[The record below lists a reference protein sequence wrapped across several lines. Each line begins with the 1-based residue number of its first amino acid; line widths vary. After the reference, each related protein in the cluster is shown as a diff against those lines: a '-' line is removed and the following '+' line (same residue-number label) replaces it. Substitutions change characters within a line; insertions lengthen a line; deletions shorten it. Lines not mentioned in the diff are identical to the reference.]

1 MLRCVTPGEG
11 ARGLRREAPILRVVL
26 FERAAGAWPGVGAQV
41 FDNAEGDMET
51 EEENQDLPKKGKAQG
66 RKRASAAEGVVKQV
80 KLSRADLYKLPTNEE
95 LNQLKETENLFHS
108 SLLRL
113 QIEELLKEVKL
124 KEKKKQKIDAFLHE
138 INTLLSAVPETLET
152 DLADQSWLPKDVK
165 VPFLQVPSSVKGK
178 FRFLPPATVTVVG
191 SYLLGTCIKPE
202 INVDLAVTMPRA
214 ILQDKDNLNQ
224 RYHRKRALYLAHIAQ
239 HLSKEKLFGSVRF
252 TYMNSNHLKPI
263 VLLQPQGKDKKLVT
277 VRLYACPAPGFF
289 KPSRLYP
296 SKNNVRTAWFLEQG
310 SPGEGAAESPT
321 PHYNNSILCDTGLE
335 SNLLFLAG
343 AGADF
348 PGMRDGVTLLKV
360 WLHQWELDKGLGC
373 LNGFMA
379 SMLVAYLLAKH
390 KISQGMSGYQV
401 LRSVLQ
407 FLATSDLSATGISLS
422 KDSDSSLPTL
432 ADFHQAFEVVFVDPS
447 GLVNLCAD
455 MTASKYKQVQFEAKR
470 SMEVLDDRTV
480 DGFQLLLMTPKPLIR
495 TFDHVFHLKHVS
507 KLQGACKKMQLLNE
521 LMDRGGNYVAAALPF
536 VTSLLARGLAGRV
549 LLLTHSLPQA
559 PQWPISAEPPKHKD
573 AGHLSF
579 GLLLTPEFAT
589 SILEKGPE
597 ADRPEA
603 AEFRKFWGEKSE
615 LRRFQDG
622 AICEAVVWGAET
634 MCQKRLIPEQI
645 VKHLLWLHADIP
657 ESSICYTG
665 AVLES
670 VIRVGRESCGGREQ
684 QPAPAVPDAV
694 GLVIAFGRTQ
704 RSLVGELP
712 AGTGEEA
719 MVSIVR
725 SYDDLSRKLWNL
737 EGLPLMVTAVQ
748 GTHPTLRYTEVF
760 PPTPMKPD
768 YSYHMRIKDK
778 ESLLPLAEKP
788 CPAYI
793 APMKVVCHM
802 EGSGQGPLDGY
813 VFRLQVAYHR
823 EPHILKEVVTPE
835 GMLKYRDTEESQ
847 QLELETLHLPYLTSS
862 LHGLQQQHPA
872 FSGTCRLA
880 KRWVRAQLL
889 SDSLSDEC
897 VDLLAASLFLH
908 PAPFTPPSSPQVGF
922 LRFLH
927 LLTAFDWKNSPL
939 IVNLN
944 ADLKEPSSIPK
955 LFTYVKLRCEELP
968 ATKCNC
974 LWVEYSSRFAPA
986 TGLFDADYTE
996 IRNEFVAARPHLP
1009 VMFIATPRDKRSS
1022 VWTKERPSTQILQR
1036 LLVLALESLRALE
1049 EQLTDPLGSQ
1059 DVKMVFRP
1067 PLDFYDILI
1076 HLNAK
1081 QIPRHL
1087 EGVDRPAKSFSR
1099 GMLKSDAPVKTLV
1112 FPVVGYD
1119 PVQCYLQ
1126 ELREA
1131 FGDLALFFYDSHG
1144 GEVIGVLWKPSS
1156 FEPQPFKASNMKGRM
1171 MASLSCEELV
1181 TVPNVE
1187 AILEDFEI
1195 LGEGPEVVHPQL
1207 PPASVGECYYWV
1219 IISARQQCAGL
1230 PVIST
1235 SCKGFPG
1242 CTISFRISPTDL
1254 SPQPPTNIPAVA
1266 TSLEYED
1273 EWKVPQQPPG
1283 KQTGPQTRF
1292 QWLDPPYAE
1301 GKYSFSEIRVNGE
1314 ANDSGFLVL
1323 LVQCFKEP
1331 STKRRGW
1338 SDEIA
1343 YNGPS
1348 ATASSKYPQWAQR

>member
-1 MLRCVTPGEG
+1 MKLEP
-11 ARGLRREAPILRVVL
+11 
-26 FERAAGAWPGVGAQV
+26 RAAAGGGGERV

-263 VLLQPQGKDKKLVT
+263 VLLQPQGKDEKLVT

-360 WLHQWELDKGLGC
+360 WLHQRELDKGLGC

-670 VIRVGRESCGGREQ
+670 VIRVGRE
-684 QPAPAVPDAV
+684 
-694 GLVIAFGRTQ
+694 
-704 RSLVGELP
+704 P

-748 GTHPTLRYTEVF
+748 GTHPTLRYTDVF

-802 EGSGQGPLDGY
+802 EGSGQWPQDKEAIKRVKAAFHLRLAELLSQQHQLLCRPVATHTDVYKDGY

-944 ADLKEPSSIPK
+944 ADLK
-955 LFTYVKLRCEELP
+955 
-968 ATKCNC
+968 
-974 LWVEYSSRFAPA
+974 
-986 TGLFDADYTE
+986 DADYTE

-1195 LGEGPEVVHPQL
+1195 LGEGLVR
-1207 PPASVGECYYWV
+1207 SVE
-1219 IISARQQCAGL
+1219 AR
-1230 PVIST
+1230 T
-1235 SCKGFPG
+1235 EKW
-1242 CTISFRISPTDL
+1242 TI
-1254 SPQPPTNIPAVA
+1254 
-1266 TSLEYED
+1266 
-1273 EWKVPQQPPG
+1273 
-1283 KQTGPQTRF
+1283 
-1292 QWLDPPYAE
+1292 
-1301 GKYSFSEIRVNGE
+1301 
-1314 ANDSGFLVL
+1314 
-1323 LVQCFKEP
+1323 
-1331 STKRRGW
+1331 
-1338 SDEIA
+1338 
-1343 YNGPS
+1343 
-1348 ATASSKYPQWAQR
+1348 

>member
-1 MLRCVTPGEG
+1 MKTKPKL
-11 ARGLRREAPILRVVL
+11 
-26 FERAAGAWPGVGAQV
+26 RAAGGGGRAI
-41 FDNAEGDMET
+41 DNVEGDMEA
-51 EEENQDLPKKGKAQG
+51 EEENQDLPKKGKLQG
-66 RKRASAAEGVVKQV
+66 RKRASASDGIVKPV
-80 KLSRADLYKLPTNEE
+80 KISRADLYKPPTNEE

-113 QIEELLKEVKL
+113 QVEELLKEVKL

-138 INTLLSAVPETLET
+138 INTLLSAVPETPET
-152 DLADQSWLPKDVK
+152 DLVDQSWLPKDVK
-165 VPFLQVPSSVKGK
+165 VPFLQVPFSVKGK
-178 FRFLPPATVTVVG
+178 FRFLPPATVKVVG

-202 INVDLAVTMPRA
+202 INVDVALTMPRA

-224 RYHRKRALYLAHIAQ
+224 RYHRKRALYLAHIA
-239 HLSKEKLFGSVRF
+239 HHFSKEKLFSSVKF

-263 VLLQPQGKDKKLVT
+263 LLLQPSGKDEKLVT
-277 VRLYACPAPGFF
+277 VRLYVCPAPGFF

-310 SPGEGAAESPT
+310 SPGEGAAEPPT
-321 PHYNNSILCDTGLE
+321 PHYNNSILCDMVLE
-335 SNLLFLAG
+335 SNLLFLSG

-360 WLHQWELDKGLGC
+360 WLHQRELDKGLGC
-373 LNGFMA
+373 LNGFLA

-407 FLATSDLSATGISLS
+407 FLATTDLTATGISLS
-422 KDSDSSLPTL
+422 KDAESSLPTL

-470 SMEVLDDRTV
+470 SMEVLDDRRV

-507 KLQGACKKMQLLNE
+507 KLQGTCKKMQLLNE
-521 LMDRGGNYVAAALPF
+521 LMDHGGNYVAAALPF
-536 VTSLLARGLAGRV
+536 VTSLLARGLAERV

-559 PQWPISAEPPKHKD
+559 PQWPICAEPPKHKD

-579 GLLLTPEFAT
+579 GLLLTPEFAA

-622 AICEAVVWGAET
+622 AICEAVLWGAET

-657 ESSICYTG
+657 ASSICYMG

-670 VIRVGRESCGGREQ
+670 VIRAGPE
-684 QPAPAVPDAV
+684 
-694 GLVIAFGRTQ
+694 
-704 RSLVGELP
+704 P

-737 EGLPLMVTAVQ
+737 EGLPLTVTAVQ
-748 GTHPTLRYTEVF
+748 GTHPALRYTDVF
-760 PPTPMKPD
+760 APTPMKPD
-768 YSYHMRIKDK
+768 YSYHERIKDK

-802 EGSGQGPLDGY
+802 EGSGQWPQDKEAIKRVKAAFHLRLAELLNQQHHLLCRPAATHTDVYKDGY

-823 EPHILKEVVTPE
+823 EPQILKEVVTPE

-847 QLELETLHLPYLTSS
+847 RLELETLHLPYLTSS
-862 LHGLQQQHPA
+862 LHGLQQQYPA
-872 FSGTCRLA
+872 FSGTSRLA

-908 PAPFTPPSSPQVGF
+908 PEPFTLPSSPQVGF

-927 LLTAFDWKNSPL
+927 LLTSFDWKNSPL

-944 ADLKEPSSIPK
+944 ADLK
-955 LFTYVKLRCEELP
+955 
-968 ATKCNC
+968 
-974 LWVEYSSRFAPA
+974 
-986 TGLFDADYTE
+986 DADYTE
-996 IRNEFVAARPHLP
+996 IRNEFVAARSHLP
-1009 VMFIATPRDKRSS
+1009 VMFISTPRDQRSS
-1022 VWTKERPSTQILQR
+1022 VWTKEQPSTQILQR

-1049 EQLTDPLGSQ
+1049 KQLTDPLGSQ

-1081 QIPRHL
+1081 HIPRHL

-1156 FEPQPFKASNMKGRM
+1156 FEPQPFKASNMKGRV
-1171 MASLSCEELV
+1171 MATLNEELV

-1195 LGEGPEVVHPQL
+1195 LGEGLVR
-1207 PPASVGECYYWV
+1207 SVE
-1219 IISARQQCAGL
+1219 AR
-1230 PVIST
+1230 T
-1235 SCKGFPG
+1235 EKW
-1242 CTISFRISPTDL
+1242 TI
-1254 SPQPPTNIPAVA
+1254 
-1266 TSLEYED
+1266 
-1273 EWKVPQQPPG
+1273 
-1283 KQTGPQTRF
+1283 
-1292 QWLDPPYAE
+1292 
-1301 GKYSFSEIRVNGE
+1301 
-1314 ANDSGFLVL
+1314 
-1323 LVQCFKEP
+1323 
-1331 STKRRGW
+1331 
-1338 SDEIA
+1338 
-1343 YNGPS
+1343 
-1348 ATASSKYPQWAQR
+1348 

>member
-1 MLRCVTPGEG
+1 MIGSAWLLI
-11 ARGLRREAPILRVVL
+11 GLFISWQA
-26 FERAAGAWPGVGAQV
+26 
-41 FDNAEGDMET
+41 FDNAEGDMEA

-66 RKRASAAEGVVKQV
+66 RKRASAPDGVVKPV
-80 KLSRADLYKLPTNEE
+80 KLSRADLYKPPTNEE

-113 QIEELLKEVKL
+113 QIEELLKEVTL

-138 INTLLSAVPETLET
+138 INALLSAVPETPET

-165 VPFLQVPSSVKGK
+165 VPFLQVPFSVKGK
-178 FRFLPPATVTVVG
+178 FRFLPPAAVTVVG

-202 INVDLAVTMPRA
+202 INVDVALTMPRA

-263 VLLQPQGKDKKLVT
+263 LLLQPQGKDEKLVT

-310 SPGEGAAESPT
+310 AAEPPT

-343 AGADF
+343 ASAGF
-348 PGMRDGVTLLKV
+348 PGMRDGVALLKV
-360 WLHQWELDKGLGC
+360 WLHQRELDKGLGC
-373 LNGFMA
+373 LNGFVA
-379 SMLVAYLLAKH
+379 SMLVAYLVAKH

-401 LRSVLQ
+401 LRSILQ
-407 FLATSDLSATGISLS
+407 FLATTDLSAAGISLS
-422 KDSDSSLPTL
+422 KDADSSLPTL
-432 ADFHQAFEVVFVDPS
+432 ADFHQAFEVVLVDPS

-470 SMEVLDDRTV
+470 SMEVLDDSTV

-536 VTSLLARGLAGRV
+536 VTSLLARGLAERV

-579 GLLLTPEFAT
+579 GLLLTPAFAA
-589 SILEKGPE
+589 SILERGPE

-645 VKHLLWLHADIP
+645 VQHLLWLHAAIP
-657 ESSICYTG
+657 ESSIRYTG

-670 VIRVGRESCGGREQ
+670 VIRAGRE
-684 QPAPAVPDAV
+684 
-694 GLVIAFGRTQ
+694 
-704 RSLVGELP
+704 P

-737 EGLPLMVTAVQ
+737 EGLPLTVTAVQ
-748 GTHPTLRYTEVF
+748 GTHPALRYTDVF

-768 YSYHMRIKDK
+768 YSYHVRIKDK
-778 ESLLPLAEKP
+778 ESLLPLPEKP

-802 EGSGQGPLDGY
+802 EGSGQWPQDKEAIKRVKAAFHLCLAELLSQQHQLLCRPAATHADVYKDGY
-813 VFRLQVAYHR
+813 IFRLQVAYHR

-847 QLELETLHLPYLTSS
+847 
-862 LHGLQQQHPA
+862 LQQQHPA
-872 FSGTCRLA
+872 FSGTSRLA

-927 LLTAFDWKNSPL
+927 LLMAFDWKNSPL

-944 ADLKEPSSIPK
+944 ADLK
-955 LFTYVKLRCEELP
+955 V
-968 ATKCNC
+968 
-974 LWVEYSSRFAPA
+974 
-986 TGLFDADYTE
+986 ADYTE
-996 IRNEFVAARPHLP
+996 IRNAFVAARPHLP

-1022 VWTKERPSTQILQR
+1022 VWTKERPSAQILQR

-1049 EQLTDPLGSQ
+1049 EQLADPLGSQ
-1059 DVKMVFRP
+1059 DGKMVFRP

-1099 GMLKSDAPVKTLV
+1099 GMLKSDALVTTLI

-1171 MASLSCEELV
+1171 MASLSREELV

-1195 LGEGPEVVHPQL
+1195 LGEGLVR
-1207 PPASVGECYYWV
+1207 SVE
-1219 IISARQQCAGL
+1219 AR
-1230 PVIST
+1230 T
-1235 SCKGFPG
+1235 EKW
-1242 CTISFRISPTDL
+1242 TI
-1254 SPQPPTNIPAVA
+1254 
-1266 TSLEYED
+1266 
-1273 EWKVPQQPPG
+1273 
-1283 KQTGPQTRF
+1283 
-1292 QWLDPPYAE
+1292 
-1301 GKYSFSEIRVNGE
+1301 
-1314 ANDSGFLVL
+1314 
-1323 LVQCFKEP
+1323 
-1331 STKRRGW
+1331 
-1338 SDEIA
+1338 
-1343 YNGPS
+1343 
-1348 ATASSKYPQWAQR
+1348 

>member
-1 MLRCVTPGEG
+1 MKLEP
-11 ARGLRREAPILRVVL
+11 
-26 FERAAGAWPGVGAQV
+26 RAAAGGGGERV

-66 RKRASAAEGVVKQV
+66 RKRASAPEGVVKQV

-152 DLADQSWLPKDVK
+152 DLANQSWLPKDVK

-263 VLLQPQGKDKKLVT
+263 LLLQPQGKDEKLVT

-348 PGMRDGVTLLKV
+348 PGMRDGVALLKV
-360 WLHQWELDKGLGC
+360 WLHQRELGKGLGC

-422 KDSDSSLPTL
+422 KDADSSLPTL

-597 ADRPEA
+597 ADRPE
-603 AEFRKFWGEKSE
+603 
-615 LRRFQDG
+615 
-622 AICEAVVWGAET
+622 
-634 MCQKRLIPEQI
+634 
-645 VKHLLWLHADIP
+645 
-657 ESSICYTG
+657 
-665 AVLES
+665 
-670 VIRVGRESCGGREQ
+670 
-684 QPAPAVPDAV
+684 
-694 GLVIAFGRTQ
+694 
-704 RSLVGELP
+704 P

-748 GTHPTLRYTEVF
+748 GTHPTLRYTDVF

-802 EGSGQGPLDGY
+802 EGSGQWPQDKEAIKRVKAAFHLRLAELLSQQHQLLCRPVATHTDVYKDGY

-872 FSGTCRLA
+872 FSGTSRLA

-908 PAPFTPPSSPQVGF
+908 PGPFTPPSSPQVGF

-927 LLTAFDWKNSPL
+927 LLMAFDWKNSPL

-944 ADLKEPSSIPK
+944 ADLK
-955 LFTYVKLRCEELP
+955 
-968 ATKCNC
+968 
-974 LWVEYSSRFAPA
+974 
-986 TGLFDADYTE
+986 DADYTE
-996 IRNEFVAARPHLP
+996 IRNEFVAARLHLP

-1022 VWTKERPSTQILQR
+1022 VWTKERPSAQILQR

-1067 PLDFYDILI
+1067 PLDIYDVLI

-1099 GMLKSDAPVKTLV
+1099 GMLKSDAPVKTLI

-1195 LGEGPEVVHPQL
+1195 LGEGLVR
-1207 PPASVGECYYWV
+1207 SVEALTEKW
-1219 IISARQQCAGL
+1219 
-1230 PVIST
+1230 
-1235 SCKGFPG
+1235 
-1242 CTISFRISPTDL
+1242 TI
-1254 SPQPPTNIPAVA
+1254 
-1266 TSLEYED
+1266 
-1273 EWKVPQQPPG
+1273 
-1283 KQTGPQTRF
+1283 
-1292 QWLDPPYAE
+1292 
-1301 GKYSFSEIRVNGE
+1301 
-1314 ANDSGFLVL
+1314 
-1323 LVQCFKEP
+1323 
-1331 STKRRGW
+1331 
-1338 SDEIA
+1338 
-1343 YNGPS
+1343 
-1348 ATASSKYPQWAQR
+1348 

>member
-1 MLRCVTPGEG
+1 MIGSAWLLI
-11 ARGLRREAPILRVVL
+11 GLFISWQA
-26 FERAAGAWPGVGAQV
+26 
-41 FDNAEGDMET
+41 FDNAEGDMEA

-66 RKRASAAEGVVKQV
+66 RKRASAPDGVVKPV
-80 KLSRADLYKLPTNEE
+80 KLSRADLYKPPTNEE

-113 QIEELLKEVKL
+113 QIEELLKEVTL

-138 INTLLSAVPETLET
+138 INALLSAVPETPET

-165 VPFLQVPSSVKGK
+165 VPFLQVPFSVKGK
-178 FRFLPPATVTVVG
+178 FRFLPPAAVTVVG

-202 INVDLAVTMPRA
+202 INVDVALTMPRA

-263 VLLQPQGKDKKLVT
+263 LLLQPQGKDEKLVT

-310 SPGEGAAESPT
+310 SPGEGAAEPPT

-343 AGADF
+343 ASAGF
-348 PGMRDGVTLLKV
+348 PGMRDGVALLKV
-360 WLHQWELDKGLGC
+360 WLHQRELDKGLGC
-373 LNGFMA
+373 LNGFVA
-379 SMLVAYLLAKH
+379 SMLVAYLVAKH

-401 LRSVLQ
+401 LRSILQ
-407 FLATSDLSATGISLS
+407 FLATTDLSAAGISLS
-422 KDSDSSLPTL
+422 KDADSSLPTL
-432 ADFHQAFEVVFVDPS
+432 ADFHQAFEVVLVDPS

-470 SMEVLDDRTV
+470 SMEVLDDSTV

-536 VTSLLARGLAGRV
+536 VTSLLARGLAERV

-579 GLLLTPEFAT
+579 GLLLTPAFAA
-589 SILEKGPE
+589 SILERGPE

-645 VKHLLWLHADIP
+645 VQHLLWLGGVP
-657 ESSICYTG
+657 GWFNRICTYK
-665 AVLES
+665 
-670 VIRVGRESCGGREQ
+670 GG
-684 QPAPAVPDAV
+684 
-694 GLVIAFGRTQ
+694 G
-704 RSLVGELP
+704 P

-737 EGLPLMVTAVQ
+737 EGLPLTVTAVQ
-748 GTHPTLRYTEVF
+748 GTHPALRYTDVF

-768 YSYHMRIKDK
+768 YSYHVRIKDK
-778 ESLLPLAEKP
+778 ESLLPLPEKP

-802 EGSGQGPLDGY
+802 EGSGQWPQDKEAIKRVKAAFHLCLAELLSQQHQLLCRPAATHADVYKDGY
-813 VFRLQVAYHR
+813 IFRLQVAYHR

-835 GMLKYRDTEESQ
+835 GMLKYRDTEEVTQ
-847 QLELETLHLPYLTSS
+847 VTSCI
-862 LHGLQQQHPA
+862 HQLQQQHPA
-872 FSGTCRLA
+872 FSGTSRLA

-927 LLTAFDWKNSPL
+927 LLMAFDWKNSPL

-944 ADLKEPSSIPK
+944 ADLK
-955 LFTYVKLRCEELP
+955 V
-968 ATKCNC
+968 
-974 LWVEYSSRFAPA
+974 
-986 TGLFDADYTE
+986 ADYTE
-996 IRNEFVAARPHLP
+996 IRNAFVAARPHLP

-1022 VWTKERPSTQILQR
+1022 VWTKERPSAQILQR

-1049 EQLTDPLGSQ
+1049 EQLADPLGSQ
-1059 DVKMVFRP
+1059 DGKMVFRP

-1099 GMLKSDAPVKTLV
+1099 GMLKSDALVTTLI

-1171 MASLSCEELV
+1171 MASLSREELV

-1195 LGEGPEVVHPQL
+1195 LGEGLVR
-1207 PPASVGECYYWV
+1207 SVE
-1219 IISARQQCAGL
+1219 AR
-1230 PVIST
+1230 T
-1235 SCKGFPG
+1235 EKW
-1242 CTISFRISPTDL
+1242 TI
-1254 SPQPPTNIPAVA
+1254 
-1266 TSLEYED
+1266 
-1273 EWKVPQQPPG
+1273 
-1283 KQTGPQTRF
+1283 
-1292 QWLDPPYAE
+1292 
-1301 GKYSFSEIRVNGE
+1301 
-1314 ANDSGFLVL
+1314 
-1323 LVQCFKEP
+1323 
-1331 STKRRGW
+1331 
-1338 SDEIA
+1338 
-1343 YNGPS
+1343 
-1348 ATASSKYPQWAQR
+1348 

>member
-1 MLRCVTPGEG
+1 MIGSAWLLI
-11 ARGLRREAPILRVVL
+11 GLFISWQA
-26 FERAAGAWPGVGAQV
+26 
-41 FDNAEGDMET
+41 FDNAEGDMEA

-66 RKRASAAEGVVKQV
+66 RKRASAPDGVVKPV
-80 KLSRADLYKLPTNEE
+80 KLSRADLYKPPTNEE

-113 QIEELLKEVKL
+113 QIEELLKEVTL

-138 INTLLSAVPETLET
+138 INALLSAVPETPET

-165 VPFLQVPSSVKGK
+165 VPFLQVPFSVKGK
-178 FRFLPPATVTVVG
+178 FRFLPPAAVTVVG

-202 INVDLAVTMPRA
+202 INVDVALTMPRA

-263 VLLQPQGKDKKLVT
+263 LLLQPQGKDEKLVT

-296 SKNNVRTAWFLEQG
+296 SKNNVRTAWFLEQ
-310 SPGEGAAESPT
+310 AAEPPT

-343 AGADF
+343 ASAGF
-348 PGMRDGVTLLKV
+348 PGMRDGVALLKV
-360 WLHQWELDKGLGC
+360 WLHQRELDKGLGC
-373 LNGFMA
+373 LNGFVA
-379 SMLVAYLLAKH
+379 SMLVAYLVAKH

-401 LRSVLQ
+401 LRSILQ
-407 FLATSDLSATGISLS
+407 FLATTDLSAAGISLS
-422 KDSDSSLPTL
+422 KDADSSLPTL
-432 ADFHQAFEVVFVDPS
+432 ADFHQAFEVVLVDPS

-470 SMEVLDDRTV
+470 SMEVLDDSTV

-536 VTSLLARGLAGRV
+536 VTSLLARGLAERV

-579 GLLLTPEFAT
+579 GLLLTPAFAA
-589 SILEKGPE
+589 SILERGPE

-645 VKHLLWLHADIP
+645 VQHLLWLHAAIP
-657 ESSICYTG
+657 ESSIRYTG

-670 VIRVGRESCGGREQ
+670 VIRAGRE
-684 QPAPAVPDAV
+684 V
-694 GLVIAFGRTQ
+694 
-704 RSLVGELP
+704 RSR
-712 AGTGEEA
+712 TGEEA

-737 EGLPLMVTAVQ
+737 EGLPLTVTAVQ
-748 GTHPTLRYTEVF
+748 GTHPALRYTDVF

-768 YSYHMRIKDK
+768 YSYHVRIKDK
-778 ESLLPLAEKP
+778 ESLLPLPEKP

-802 EGSGQGPLDGY
+802 EGSGQWPQDKEAIKRVKAAFHLCLAELLSQQHQLLCRPAATHADVYKDGY
-813 VFRLQVAYHR
+813 IFRLQVAYHR

-847 QLELETLHLPYLTSS
+847 SYPNTRLQ
-862 LHGLQQQHPA
+862 LQQQHPA
-872 FSGTCRLA
+872 FSGTSRLA

-927 LLTAFDWKNSPL
+927 LLMAFDWKNSPL

-944 ADLKEPSSIPK
+944 ADLKGES
-955 LFTYVKLRCEELP
+955 
-968 ATKCNC
+968 
-974 LWVEYSSRFAPA
+974 
-986 TGLFDADYTE
+986 TGPR
-996 IRNEFVAARPHLP
+996 IRNAFVAARPHLP

-1022 VWTKERPSTQILQR
+1022 VWTKERPSAQILQR

-1049 EQLTDPLGSQ
+1049 EQLADPLGSQ
-1059 DVKMVFRP
+1059 DGKMVFRP

-1099 GMLKSDAPVKTLV
+1099 GMLKSDALVTTLI

-1171 MASLSCEELV
+1171 MASLSREELV

-1195 LGEGPEVVHPQL
+1195 LGEGLVR
-1207 PPASVGECYYWV
+1207 SVE
-1219 IISARQQCAGL
+1219 AR
-1230 PVIST
+1230 T
-1235 SCKGFPG
+1235 EKW
-1242 CTISFRISPTDL
+1242 TI
-1254 SPQPPTNIPAVA
+1254 
-1266 TSLEYED
+1266 
-1273 EWKVPQQPPG
+1273 
-1283 KQTGPQTRF
+1283 
-1292 QWLDPPYAE
+1292 
-1301 GKYSFSEIRVNGE
+1301 
-1314 ANDSGFLVL
+1314 
-1323 LVQCFKEP
+1323 
-1331 STKRRGW
+1331 
-1338 SDEIA
+1338 
-1343 YNGPS
+1343 
-1348 ATASSKYPQWAQR
+1348 

>member
-1 MLRCVTPGEG
+1 MKMKP
-11 ARGLRREAPILRVVL
+11 
-26 FERAAGAWPGVGAQV
+26 RAAAGGGDRA
-41 FDNAEGDMET
+41 FDDAEGDLEAK
-51 EEENQDLPKKGKAQG
+51 EENQDLPKKGKPQG
-66 RKRASAAEGVVKQV
+66 RKRASVPDGVVKPV
-80 KLSRADLYKLPTNEE
+80 KLSRADLYKPPTNEE

-138 INTLLSAVPETLET
+138 INTLLSAVPETPET

-165 VPFLQVPSSVKGK
+165 VPFLQVPVSVKGK
-178 FRFLPPATVTVVG
+178 FRFLPPAAVTVVG

-202 INVDLAVTMPRA
+202 INVDVAVTMPRA

-263 VLLQPQGKDKKLVT
+263 LLLKPQGKDEKLVT

-310 SPGEGAAESPT
+310 SPGEGAAEPPT

-348 PGMRDGVTLLKV
+348 PGMRDGVALLKV
-360 WLHQWELDKGLGC
+360 WLHQRELDKGLGC
-373 LNGFMA
+373 LNGFVA

-407 FLATSDLSATGISLS
+407 FLATTDLSAAGISLL
-422 KDSDSSLPTL
+422 KDTDSSLPTL

-480 DGFQLLLMTPKPLIR
+480 DGFQLLLMTPKPPIR

-521 LMDRGGNYVAAALPF
+521 LMDRGGNYIAAALPF
-536 VTSLLARGLAGRV
+536 VTSLLARGLAERV

-559 PQWPISAEPPKHKD
+559 PQ
-573 AGHLSF
+573 
-579 GLLLTPEFAT
+579 
-589 SILEKGPE
+589 
-597 ADRPEA
+597 A

-657 ESSICYTG
+657 ESSICYSG

-670 VIRVGRESCGGREQ
+670 VIRAGRE
-684 QPAPAVPDAV
+684 
-694 GLVIAFGRTQ
+694 
-704 RSLVGELP
+704 P

-737 EGLPLMVTAVQ
+737 EGLPLTVTAVQ
-748 GTHPTLRYTEVF
+748 GTHPALRYTDVF

-778 ESLLPLAEKP
+778 ESLLPLAQKP

-802 EGSGQGPLDGY
+802 EGSGQWPQDKEAIKRVKAAFHLRLAELLNQQHQLLCRPAATHTDVYKDGY

-823 EPHILKEVVTPE
+823 EPQILKEVVTPE

-872 FSGTCRLA
+872 FSGASRLA

-944 ADLKEPSSIPK
+944 ADLK
-955 LFTYVKLRCEELP
+955 
-968 ATKCNC
+968 
-974 LWVEYSSRFAPA
+974 
-986 TGLFDADYTE
+986 DADYTE

-1022 VWTKERPSTQILQR
+1022 VWTKERPSAQILQR
-1036 LLVLALESLRALE
+1036 LLVLARESLRALE

-1081 QIPRHL
+1081 QLPRHL

-1099 GMLKSDAPVKTLV
+1099 GMLKSDAPVKTLA

-1195 LGEGPEVVHPQL
+1195 LGEGLVR
-1207 PPASVGECYYWV
+1207 SVE
-1219 IISARQQCAGL
+1219 AR
-1230 PVIST
+1230 T
-1235 SCKGFPG
+1235 EKW
-1242 CTISFRISPTDL
+1242 TI
-1254 SPQPPTNIPAVA
+1254 
-1266 TSLEYED
+1266 
-1273 EWKVPQQPPG
+1273 
-1283 KQTGPQTRF
+1283 
-1292 QWLDPPYAE
+1292 
-1301 GKYSFSEIRVNGE
+1301 
-1314 ANDSGFLVL
+1314 
-1323 LVQCFKEP
+1323 
-1331 STKRRGW
+1331 
-1338 SDEIA
+1338 
-1343 YNGPS
+1343 
-1348 ATASSKYPQWAQR
+1348 